1 MSEEINPVAL
11 EINQI
16 KEQLS
21 QLSKEELIDKLAM
34 YEFVLPKL
42 GPFVQWAMDHMYDI
56 VLAKW
61 RMGRQV
67 IGYLVGVELVPERLV
82 ILADEE
88 IRDYTKKKII
98 HEQHIV
104 YAPLKE
110 LTYYDIVLGKTGEEE
125 LEI

>member
-1 MSEEINPVAL
+1 MSEETNPVAL

-16 KEQLS
+16 KEQLN

-88 IRDYTKKKII
+88 IRDYTRKKSS
-98 HEQHIV
+98 
-104 YAPLKE
+104 
-110 LTYYDIVLGKTGEEE
+110 TSST
-125 LEI
+125 